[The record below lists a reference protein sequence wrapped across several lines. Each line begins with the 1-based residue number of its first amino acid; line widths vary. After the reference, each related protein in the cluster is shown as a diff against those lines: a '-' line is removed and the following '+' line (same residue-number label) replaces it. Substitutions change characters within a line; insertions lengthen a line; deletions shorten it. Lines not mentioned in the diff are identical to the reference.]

1 MASTTDETASNTAS
15 LDTSWAGEQTLIN
28 EGITGGRLSQAQL
41 NEALVPATSKGFKL
55 GFVDILSVLFSAEA
69 CVKQDAIDASGWQ
82 DMKQDNA
89 VVRLFLDHG
98 LDPNATITHGEPVL
112 RFAFHGRCARGLLL
126 RGADPDVFG
135 PTKRTSL
142 YGTLN
147 CGELELAELLI
158 AYGAK
163 VMPNLIWAAV
173 GLRRPYG
180 ELATKFL
187 LDEGLDPNQAASKE
201 AMEQSST
208 PCSLVCRA
216 ENCQNAAR
224 RRCRSKSYR

>member
-89 VVRLFLDHG
+89 V
-98 LDPNATITHGEPVL
+98 
-112 RFAFHGRCARGLLL
+112 FHGRCARGLLL